1 MENTLEQ
8 LREKKRAY
16 IKAEAQKI
24 VDDMVRRGETTTTDE
39 TCPDAHFGWDAERHA
54 SMSQICAEL
63 RTMGIASTSKVNFG
77 VTDWVFTLIG

>member
-24 VDDMVRRGETTTTDE
+24 VDSMVRRGETTTKDE
-39 TCPDAHFGWDAERHA
+39 TCPDAHYGWDAKRHA
-54 SMSQICAEL
+54 SMPQICAEL

>member
-24 VDDMVRRGETTTTDE
+24 VDEMVRRGVTTD
-39 TCPDAHFGWDAERHA
+39 TDTSCPDAHFGWDAERHA
-54 SMSQICAEL
+54 SMPQICEEL
-63 RTMGIASTSKVNFG
+63 RKMGIASSSKVNFG